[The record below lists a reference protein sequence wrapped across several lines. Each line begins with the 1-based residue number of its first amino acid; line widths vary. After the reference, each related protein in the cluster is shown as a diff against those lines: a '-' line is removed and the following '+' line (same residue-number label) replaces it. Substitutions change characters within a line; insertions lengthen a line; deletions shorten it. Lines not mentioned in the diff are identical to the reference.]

1 MFGMEDKRLTRQ
13 WYVLHT
19 KSRHEQVALEGLLKK
34 SMEVFLP
41 RVKVRSAR
49 RDRRLMI
56 EVPLFPGYLFIHTD
70 LHPRTHLEIVKTAG
84 VVKLVGTR
92 SGPVPVAE
100 ETVDSLRVMVASEMP
115 ITTGSRLRRG
125 DRVLVV
131 RGPLAGV
138 TGFFARYR
146 GAGRVVVNVE
156 ALGQFAAVEVDEGDL
171 ELLPPVL
178 G

>member
-1 MFGMEDKRLTRQ
+1 MEDKRLTRQ

-19 KSRHEQVALEGLLKK
+19 KSRHEQVVHEGLLKK
-34 SMEVFLP
+34 QMEVFLP
-41 RVKVRSAR
+41 RVKKKSAR

-70 LHPRTHLEIVKTAG
+70 LHPHTHLEIVKTAG

-100 ETVDSLRVMVASEMP
+100 ETIASLRIMVASELP
-115 ITTGSRLRRG
+115 IATGFRLRHG
-125 DRVLVV
+125 DRVMVV

-138 TGFFARYR
+138 TGSFVRYR
-146 GAGRVVVNVE
+146 GAGRVMVHIE
-156 ALGQFAAVEVDEGDL
+156 ALGQFAAVEVNEEDL